1 MIYLYL
7 FILGSDFDY
16 YINIDII
23 GVEKEVEFIFVFKV
37 RFGSYNVMFNLVWIA
52 VLDSVVGRVFD

>member
-37 RFGSYNVMFNLVWIA
+37 RFGLYNVMFNLVWIA